1 MEKAETIELIDFL
14 RTIWKWKWLIIIFT
28 LACSIFVGIISFSM
42 PKIYGVSMVIEPGV
56 LDIGPDG
63 KFIYLDSSLNIKSK
77 IDSQAYNSK
86 IFKKLNVD
94 PREMKLKFKTIQPE
108 KTNTIEIRLEVKDVS
123 KGIQAL
129 TTLFHELSEEYQHY
143 VDSRKSELGQ
153 KIAMNK
159 RQINVGAGEKKYLEK
174 EIAMAKTNTN
184 NIIKER
190 NMLINKGGSNVDRLS
205 LLIYTNIIQQNMAH
219 YNDLNKQLGEVLA
232 NIETM
237 KSEMG
242 SLKIKR
248 ESMENIKLI
257 QPPQS
262 SLYPIKPKKIL
273 NITLAFVIGLIIS
286 VILAFFLEYLHK
298 MGVYP
303 KSSTTRG
310 QIPSVKNQE
319 K

>member
-14 RTIWKWKWLIIIFT
+14 RTIWKWKWFIIIFT
-28 LACSIFVGIISFSM
+28 LVCSIFVGIISFSM

-56 LDIGPDG
+56 LDIAPDG

-77 IDSQAYNSK
+77 IDSQAYNSR

-94 PREMKLKFKTIQPE
+94 PREMKLRFKTIQPDSS
-108 KTNTIEIRLEVKDVS
+108 NTIKIRLEVKDVS

-129 TTLFHELSEEYQHY
+129 TTLFNELSEEYQHY
-143 VDSRKSELGQ
+143 VGSRKSELDQ
-153 KIAMNK
+153 KVSMN
-159 RQINVGAGEKKYLEK
+159 RSQLNVAAGEKKYLEQ

-190 NMLINKGGSNVDRLS
+190 NMLINKGGNNVDRLS

-219 YNDLNKQLGEVLA
+219 YNDLNRQLGKLMTE
-232 NIETM
+232 IEKM
-237 KSEMG
+237 KSEMET
-242 SLKIKR
+242 LKIKR
-248 ESMENIKLI
+248 ESIENIKLI
-257 QPPQS
+257 QQAQS

-303 KSSTTRG
+303 KSSTTRD
-310 QIPSVKNQE
+310 QIPSVKNQKE
-319 K
+319 

>member
-1 MEKAETIELIDFL
+1 
-14 RTIWKWKWLIIIFT
+14 
-28 LACSIFVGIISFSM
+28 
-42 PKIYGVSMVIEPGV
+42 
-56 LDIGPDG
+56 
-63 KFIYLDSSLNIKSK
+63 
-77 IDSQAYNSK
+77 
-86 IFKKLNVD
+86 
-94 PREMKLKFKTIQPE
+94 
-108 KTNTIEIRLEVKDVS
+108 
-123 KGIQAL
+123 
-129 TTLFHELSEEYQHY
+129 
-143 VDSRKSELGQ
+143 
-153 KIAMNK
+153 
-159 RQINVGAGEKKYLEK
+159 
-174 EIAMAKTNTN
+174 
-184 NIIKER
+184 
-190 NMLINKGGSNVDRLS
+190 MLINKGGNKVDRLS

-298 MGVYP
+298 MGVYA
-303 KSSTTRG
+303 KSSSTPKQTA
-310 QIPSVKNQE
+310 SVKNQE